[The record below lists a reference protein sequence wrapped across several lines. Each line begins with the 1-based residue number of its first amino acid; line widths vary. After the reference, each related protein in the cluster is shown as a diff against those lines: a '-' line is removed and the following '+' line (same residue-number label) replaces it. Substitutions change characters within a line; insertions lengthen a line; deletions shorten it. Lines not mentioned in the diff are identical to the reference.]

1 MSLLIKGMEM
11 PEENHDYGGVK
22 VWVDLRVYTDG
33 SVSCRNLAGD
43 FVDLGK
49 CAVEV
54 PTPHGRLIDADA
66 FNDGISKRIEHLQ
79 ILEKHDNEY
88 GIAAAMHLGV
98 NVCHVELKLAPTV
111 IEAEEG

>member
-1 MSLLIKGMEM
+1 MNILIKGMEM

-33 SVSCRNLAGD
+33 SVLCRNLAGD

-66 FNDGISKRIEHLQ
+66 LMELYEPAPEDGNEWEHYTTTISVIRQNIK
-79 ILEKHDNEY
+79 D
-88 GIAAAMHLGV
+88 
-98 NVCHVELKLAPTV
+98 APTV
-111 IEAEEG
+111 IESEEADHDQR

>member
-1 MSLLIKGMEM
+1 MTILIKGMEL

-33 SVSCRNLAGD
+33 SVSCCNLTGD

-54 PTPHGRLIDADA
+54 PTPHGRLIDADRLTA
-66 FNDGISKRIEHLQ
+66 ARQFKVALVAGKPYVEAAELMLLIDG
-79 ILEKHDNEY
+79 
-88 GIAAAMHLGV
+88 M
-98 NVCHVELKLAPTV
+98 PTI
-111 IEAEEG
+111 IEAEV

>member
-54 PTPHGRLIDADA
+54 PTPHGSLKDENWLKKAMITTLEALKKNPRM
-66 FNDGISKRIEHLQ
+66 NGQEMHL
-79 ILEKHDNEY
+79 
-88 GIAAAMHLGV
+88 IAAFDTLRVM
-98 NVCHVELKLAPTV
+98 VENAPTV
-111 IEAEEG
+111 IEAEEGEI

>member
-1 MSLLIKGMEM
+1 MTLLIKGMEM

-54 PTPHGRLIDADA
+54 PTPHGRLGDLDDLKECIDYVTD
-66 FNDGISKRIEHLQ
+66 DCTCPLH
-79 ILEKHDNEY
+79 
-88 GIAAAMHLGV
+88 IAA
-98 NVCHVELKLAPTV
+98 ELYQYMDHAPTI

>member
-1 MSLLIKGMEM
+1 MTILIKGMEM

-33 SVSCRNLAGD
+33 SVSCRNLTGD

-54 PTPHGRLIDADA
+54 PTPHGRLIDINDVKNTKFAAEKINQYERWWNDA
-66 FNDGISKRIEHLQ
+66 LDSVIE
-79 ILEKHDNEY
+79 N
-88 GIAAAMHLGV
+88 
-98 NVCHVELKLAPTV
+98 APTV
-111 IEAEEG
+111 IEAEG

>member
-1 MSLLIKGMEM
+1 MSLFIKGMEM
-11 PEENHDYGGVK
+11 LEENHDYDGVK

-54 PTPHGRLIDADA
+54 PTPHGRLKDEKWIKEYITDTIKGFEEMNRSDLQNYSLIA
-66 FNDGISKRIEHLQ
+66 GLCTVEVMIEH
-79 ILEKHDNEY
+79 
-88 GIAAAMHLGV
+88 
-98 NVCHVELKLAPTV
+98 APTV
-111 IEAEEG
+111 IQAEE

>member
-1 MSLLIKGMEM
+1 MSLFIKGMEL

-33 SVSCRNLAGD
+33 SVLCRNLAGD

-54 PTPHGRLIDADA
+54 PTPHGRLGDLD
-66 FNDGISKRIEHLQ
+66 
-79 ILEKHDNEY
+79 
-88 GIAAAMHLGV
+88 
-98 NVCHVELKLAPTV
+98 ELKKQAYPFPCAIGVEHAVTIRAINEMPTI
-111 IEAEEG
+111 IEAER